1 VTLYALRST
10 LYALRFTLYEV
21 DMSVTD
27 PIGDYLARVRN
38 AIAARHE
45 KVDIPASKVKLEIT
59 KILKNEGY
67 IQNFKVQ
74 DDNKNQGTIRIFLKY
89 AEGQP
94 VISGLKQ
101 ISRPGRRI
109 YASHQKVPR
118 VIGGLG
124 ISIVSTSHGILTGE
138 ESRKKGVGGEVLC
151 EVW

>member
-1 VTLYALRST
+1 
-10 LYALRFTLYEV
+10 
-21 DMSVTD
+21 MSVTD

-38 AIAARHE
+38 AISAKHE
-45 KVDIPASKVKLEIT
+45 KVDIPSSKLKLEIT
-59 KILKNEGY
+59 KILKSEGY

-74 DDNKNQGTIRIFLKY
+74 ENDSKQGTIRIFLKY
-89 AEGQP
+89 AEGAP

-101 ISRPGRRI
+101 VSRPGRRI

-124 ISIVSTSHGILTGE
+124 ISIVSTSQGILTGE
-138 ESRKKGVGGEVLC
+138 DSRKKGVGGEVLC